1 MLKLFGEVMRLT
13 YGKIC
18 EILMDSGIENAALE
32 AKILIEYFCGVSPS
46 RIHSQPDAEYESPE
60 LFEAVDRRCEKY
72 PLQYIIGEW
81 YFYGERYK
89 INENCLI
96 PRSDTEMLV
105 EYAIKNLPK
114 NSHFADL
121 CTGSGCIAISTLVH
135 RPDSTCTAV
144 DLFEA
149 TIDVAR
155 ENAKL
160 NGISEIGRRINFRIC
175 DLLLPNQ
182 LGDETFDAIISNPPY
197 IRTAVVDTLDKE
209 LFSEPRAALD
219 GGSDGLDFYRSIIS
233 NFKERISP
241 GGFFLFEIGYDQR
254 DDIIS
259 IAASHGLDCEVKND
273 LSGNPRM
280 AIIKI

>member
-1 MLKLFGEVMRLT
+1 MK
-13 YGKIC
+13 YNDIC
-18 EILMDSGIENAALE
+18 EILMDNGIENAALE
-32 AKILIEYFCGVSPS
+32 AKLLIEYFCGVSPS
-46 RIHSQPDAEYESPE
+46 RIHSQPDADYDSPK
-60 LFEAVDRRCEKY
+60 LFDAIDRRCEKY

-114 NSHFADL
+114 NAHFADL

-135 RPDSTCTAV
+135 RPDTSCTAV
-144 DLFEA
+144 DVFEA
-149 TIDVAR
+149 TVDVAR
-155 ENAKL
+155 ENARI
-160 NGISEIGRRINFRIC
+160 NGISDDGKRISFTLC
-175 DLLLPNQ
+175 DLLLPNP
-182 LGDETFDAIISNPPY
+182 LGDENFDAIISNPPY
-197 IRTAVVDTLDKE
+197 IRSSVVDTLDKE

-219 GGSDGLDFYRSIIS
+219 GGHDGLDFYRSIIL
-233 NFKERISP
+233 NFKDRIRK
-241 GGFFLFEIGYDQR
+241 GGFFLFEIGFDQR
-254 DDIIS
+254 EDIIS
-259 IAASHGLDCEVKND
+259 IAASHGLGCEVKND